1 MAILKD
7 VRNPFAVE
15 AGEKPKAYSRDR
27 FPDDELFSI
36 EGLARLRRWA
46 EAVARG
52 EICPN
57 EVSERIMLITRRLPD
72 YIHDIKLASVSGA
85 EWITVKDAA
94 DLGNLSQFCVYDRI
108 RTGEIPPEIVIKT
121 GARRGYRLNRA
132 GFVAWLERIAA
143 ESDD

>member
-1 MAILKD
+1 MAILKG

-72 YIHDIKLASVSGA
+72 YIHDIKLAAVSGS

-94 DLGNLSQFCVYDRI
+94 EIANMSLFSLYDRI
-108 RTGEIPPEIVIKT
+108 KTGEIPPEVVAKT
-121 GARRGYRLNRA
+121 GAKRGYRLNRD
-132 GFVAWLERIAA
+132 GFVAWLERCANRA
-143 ESDD
+143 D